1 VEINMAKKEI
11 TKVFKVQAPGGKAT
25 PAPPLGPILGGA
37 GVNPGQFIQKFNA
50 ETAKFNGKIVVAVV
64 TAYSDRTFTFELKS
78 SPAAELIKEA
88 AKIEKGAG
96 VPNKEKVGKVTRAQV
111 KKIAEEKFADLG
123 AATIEGAMRTIEGTC
138 RQMGVTVVE
147 G

>member
-1 VEINMAKKEI
+1 MAKKEI
-11 TKVFKVQAPGGKAT
+11 TKVFKIQAPGGKAT

-64 TAYSDRTFTFELKS
+64 TAYSDRSFTFELKS
-78 SPAAELIKEA
+78 SPAAELIKGA

-96 VPNKEKVGKVTRAQV
+96 TPNKDKVGQITKAQV
-111 KKIAEEKFADLG
+111 KQIAEEKFADLS
-123 AATIEGAMRTIEGTC
+123 ASTIEAAMRTVEGTC
-138 RQMGVTVVE
+138 RQMGVLVVE
-147 G
+147 K